1 MLSNKQ
7 KEVVTKGKNAEIE
20 KWEAELRNSL
30 ANKKSNK
37 PPVNLSKQ
45 ERELIDTQ
53 LRKEAEIRRNVD
65 KLLFNF
71 KRGLAFIRHAVNAKS
86 EEFVTYLSVVI
97 RAVLDS
103 LVTPPAVPIHEDIYE
118 TFIVSA
124 LIMYISLNKIKLTNL
139 QNVGQVCGDRL
150 GSYRTWIGTAVLR
163 CLNASVVPE
172 ELKVEPLHGKSPS
185 PRFLKEDNSNSC

>member
-1 MLSNKQ
+1 MLSYKQ

-103 LVTPPAVPIHEDIYE
+103 LVTPPAVLIHEDIYE
-118 TFIVSA
+118 TFIVST
-124 LIMYISLNKIKLTNL
+124 LIMYISLN
-139 QNVGQVCGDRL
+139 
-150 GSYRTWIGTAVLR
+150 
-163 CLNASVVPE
+163 
-172 ELKVEPLHGKSPS
+172 
-185 PRFLKEDNSNSC
+185 